1 MKGTVE
7 EIFVTGEGSAAME
20 RVEEVRAVERRAT
33 GERSLGR
40 HAVERG
46 GIEGD
51 RYRQDTGYWTPYG
64 DICEVTLIEGED
76 LDEIENECLGGKNGE
91 HRRNIITRGVDLE
104 SLRGCRFRI
113 GEVVLEYDRPRPPCK
128 HIQDMTEPGMTR
140 ALKRRGGICARVVE
154 GGLIR
159 SRDEISIL

>member
-1 MKGTVE
+1 MKGVVE
-7 EIFVTGEGSAAME
+7 EIYVTGKGSSPME
-20 RVEEVRAVERRAT
+20 HVGEIRAV
-33 GERSLGR
+33 
-40 HAVERG
+40 VG

-51 RYRQDTGYWTPYG
+51 RYKEGTGYWTPYG

-76 LDEIENECLGGKNGE
+76 LDEIENEGLGVKNGE
-91 HRRNIITRGVDLE
+91 HRRNIVTRGVDLE
-104 SLRGCRFRI
+104 SLRGSRFRI
-113 GEVVLEYDRPRPPCK
+113 GEAVLEYDRPRPPCK

-140 ALKRRGGICARVVE
+140 ALKWRGGICARVVE

>member
-1 MKGTVE
+1 MVGRVE
-7 EIFVTGEGSAAME
+7 EIYITPKGSAVMK
-20 RVEEVRAVERRAT
+20 RVEGV
-33 GERSLGR
+33 
-40 HAVERG
+40 HAVEKRFAENG
-46 GIEGD
+46 GLEGD
-51 RYRQDTGYWTPYG
+51 RYREGAGYWTPYG
-64 DICEVTLIEGED
+64 DVCEVTLIERED
-76 LDEIENECLGGKNGE
+76 LDEIENEGLGVKNGE

-159 SRDEISIL
+159 SRDKISIL